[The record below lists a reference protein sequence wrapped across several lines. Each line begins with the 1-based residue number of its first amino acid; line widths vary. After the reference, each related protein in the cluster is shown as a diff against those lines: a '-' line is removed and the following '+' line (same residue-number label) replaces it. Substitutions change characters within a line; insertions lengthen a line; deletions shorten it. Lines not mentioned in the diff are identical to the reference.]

1 MMPTIE
7 IARLDEMSDNY
18 IDLSVYLA
26 STTSSRTDQVG
37 FNRDETVKRLTHTAN
52 IDDGGAQS
60 LHLNDDS
67 TAYQNSTS
75 KTAYAVVAVRAIID
89 AGERKFKI
97 HSSPTSDTVAGTKV
111 FDTDDFLFSSSLN
124 VTGEKLTAFLLPI
137 QPTHFI
143 VLENFSGSTP
153 RNIDVDNSENTF
165 ESFVIEQA

>member
-7 IARLDEMSDNY
+7 IARLDEMSDYY
-18 IDLSVYLA
+18 ILMPVYLA
-26 STTSSRTDQVG
+26 GTSSRTDRIG

-60 LHLNDDS
+60 LLLNDDLN
-67 TAYQNSTS
+67 AYQNNTS